1 MEEEKNLD
9 EQQAAAVKR
18 AEEITAEQIK
28 KQQQEMP
35 KEMAKSMAK
44 QELNAAVSHAL
55 PDEVNQLRW
64 SGLRG
69 IPVIGSIVQW
79 LDNIK
84 WFRSMF
90 GGSKS

>member
-1 MEEEKNLD
+1 MTKPEEQAIEEK
-9 EQQAAAVKR
+9 V
-18 AEEITAEQIK
+18 AELK
-28 KQQQEMP
+28 KQQQQDMANEY
-35 KEMAKSMAK
+35 AKSMAK
-44 QELNAAVSHAL
+44 QEVNTAISHAL

-64 SGLRG
+64 AGLRG

-90 GGSKS
+90 GGK

>member
-1 MEEEKNLD
+1 MENEELTKPEEQAIEEK
-9 EQQAAAVKR
+9 V
-18 AEEITAEQIK
+18 AELK
-28 KQQQEMP
+28 KQQQQDMANEY
-35 KEMAKSMAK
+35 AKSMAK
-44 QELNAAVSHAL
+44 QEVNAAISHAL

-64 SGLRG
+64 AGLRG

-90 GGSKS
+90 GGK

>member
-1 MEEEKNLD
+1 MENEELTKPEEQVIEEK
-9 EQQAAAVKR
+9 V
-18 AEEITAEQIK
+18 AELK
-28 KQQQEMP
+28 KQQQQDMANEY
-35 KEMAKSMAK
+35 AKSMAK
-44 QELNAAVSHAL
+44 QEVNAAISHAL

-64 SGLRG
+64 AGLRS

-90 GGSKS
+90 GGK

>member
-1 MEEEKNLD
+1 MEENKTLE
-9 EQQAAAVKR
+9 EQQAAAKK
-18 AEEITAEQIK
+18 AEEITAEQMK
-28 KQQQEMP
+28 KMQQEMP

-64 SGLRG
+64 AGLRG
-69 IPVIGSIVQW
+69 IPVVGSIIQW

-90 GGSKS
+90 GGSQK

>member
-1 MEEEKNLD
+1 MENEELTKPEEQVIEEK
-9 EQQAAAVKR
+9 V
-18 AEEITAEQIK
+18 AELK
-28 KQQQEMP
+28 KQQQQDMANEY
-35 KEMAKSMAK
+35 AKSMAK
-44 QELNAAVSHAL
+44 QEVNAAISHAL

-64 SGLRG
+64 AGLRG

-90 GGSKS
+90 GGK

>member
-1 MEEEKNLD
+1 MEEEKTLE
-9 EQQAAAVKR
+9 EQQAATAKA

-64 SGLRG
+64 AGLRG
-69 IPVIGSIVQW
+69 VPVIGSIVQW

-84 WFRSMF
+84 WIRNMF
-90 GGSKS
+90 GGSKN